1 MSPRAADDARPV
13 LHRPAL
19 TPVDHRVPLPGL
31 TGLRWLAALP
41 VFAFH
46 LSLVDFGLN
55 PFADGRWASTYASLL
70 GQGGWTGVSFFF
82 VLSGFLLTWRRS
94 ESRGTAAFV
103 RKRLVKI
110 FPLHVVTW
118 SVAMVLYA
126 FALAGSPWEYLPNL
140 VLVSSWI
147 PVHDVYLSVNLP
159 SWSLCSELLF
169 YLSFPALVPLVRRI
183 RADRLA
189 VGLAACVAGTVVV
202 ALVTMSLPDGPGV
215 DGMPVTNLQFWFGY
229 NLPLPRLLEFVAGML
244 LARLVAERRVPTI
257 RPWVAWT
264 AVLGGYALASV
275 GPFVLGFVAVMLV
288 PLMMLVVATVQ
299 RDLSGRGTWVS
310 SRPMVWLG
318 EVSFGFYMAQQIVM
332 YTVRI
337 TWQHGATYPLPLAI
351 ADWLL
356 VFALTLGFATALHR
370 LVEEPA
376 MRRLGT
382 RRQARGAVAA
392 VAR

>member
-1 MSPRAADDARPV
+1 MSRPV
-13 LHRPAL
+13 LRPT
-19 TPVDHRVPLPGL
+19 TPVAVDRRSPLPGL

-55 PFADGRWASTYASLL
+55 PFADGRWARTYASLL

-82 VLSGFLLTWRRS
+82 VLSGFLLTWRCS

-103 RKRLVKI
+103 RKRLAKI

-169 YLSFPALVPLVRRI
+169 YLSFPALVPLVRRL

-189 VGLAACVAGTVVV
+189 LALAACVAGTVVV

-257 RPWVAWT
+257 APWVAWT
-264 AVLGGYALASV
+264 AVLVGYVVASL

-288 PLMMLVVATVQ
+288 PLMMVVVATVQ
-299 RDLSGRGTWVS
+299 RDLAGRGTWVS

-337 TWQHGATYPLPLAI
+337 TWQHGATYPVPLAI

-382 RRQARGAVAA
+382 RRQARAAAAA